1 MYSIGL
7 AMTLRPEA
15 YTEYK
20 KAHDELWPE
29 IADSMSVNDVSMA
42 IYKFNENLII
52 HAVAPT
58 EEDWDKSRE
67 APILEKWFEYMST
80 LLVTDDSGDIIFEDL
95 PEAFAFGIF
104 KDD

>member
-7 AMTLRPEA
+7 AMTLCPGA
-15 YTEYK
+15 YAEYK

-29 IADSMSVNDVSMA
+29 IADSMSDNDVSMA
-42 IYKFNENLII
+42 IYRFGENLVI

-58 EEDWDKSRE
+58 EADWNKSRDV
-67 APILEKWFEYMST
+67 PILEKWFEYMST
-80 LLVTDDSGDIIFEDL
+80 LLQTDDKGEIIFEDL

-104 KDD
+104 KND

>member
-1 MYSIGL
+1 MYCIGL
-7 AMTLRPEA
+7 AMSLRPDA
-15 YTEYK
+15 YDEYK

>member
-7 AMTLRPEA
+7 AMTLRSGA
-15 YTEYK
+15 YAEYK

-29 IADSMSVNDVSMA
+29 IAESMSDNDVSMA
-42 IYKFNENLII
+42 IYRFGENLVI

-58 EEDWDKSRE
+58 EADWNKSRDV
-67 APILEKWFEYMST
+67 PILEKWFDQQGE
-80 LLVTDDSGDIIFEDL
+80 IIFEDL

-104 KDD
+104 KAD

>member
-7 AMTLRPEA
+7 AMTLRPGA
-15 YTEYK
+15 YAEYK

-29 IADSMSVNDVSMA
+29 IADSMSDNDVSMA
-42 IYKFNENLII
+42 IYRFGENLVI

-58 EEDWDKSRE
+58 EADWNKSRDV
-67 APILEKWFEYMST
+67 PILEKWFEYMST
-80 LLVTDDSGDIIFEDL
+80 LLATDEQGEIIFEDL

-104 KDD
+104 KAD

>member
-7 AMTLRPEA
+7 TMTLRPDA
-15 YTEYK
+15 YDEYK

-80 LLVTDDSGDIIFEDL
+80 LLVTDDCGDIIFEDL

>member
-7 AMTLRPEA
+7 AMTLRPGA
-15 YTEYK
+15 YAEYK

-29 IADSMSVNDVSMA
+29 IADSMSDNDVSMA
-42 IYKFNENLII
+42 IYRFGENLVI

-58 EEDWDKSRE
+58 EADWNKSRDV
-67 APILEKWFEYMST
+67 PILEKWFEYMST
-80 LLVTDDSGDIIFEDL
+80 LLTTNQEGEIIFEDL

-104 KDD
+104 KAD

>member
-7 AMTLRPEA
+7 AMTLRSGA
-15 YTEYK
+15 YAEYK

-29 IADSMSVNDVSMA
+29 IAESMSDNDVSMA
-42 IYKFNENLII
+42 IYRFGENLVI

-58 EEDWDKSRE
+58 EADWNKSRDV
-67 APILEKWFEYMST
+67 PILEKWFEYMST
-80 LLVTDDSGDIIFEDL
+80 LLATDQQGEIIFEDL

-104 KDD
+104 KAD

>member
-7 AMTLRPEA
+7 AMTLCPDA
-15 YTEYK
+15 YDEYK

>member
-1 MYSIGL
+1 MYSIGM

-15 YTEYK
+15 YDEYK

-104 KDD
+104 KAD

>member
-1 MYSIGL
+1 MCIRDS
-7 AMTLRPEA
+7 
-15 YTEYK
+15 
-20 KAHDELWPE
+20 DELWPE
-29 IADSMSVNDVSMA
+29 IANSMSDNEVSMA

-80 LLVTDDSGDIIFEDL
+80 LLATDDSGDIIFEDL

>member
-1 MYSIGL
+1 MYSTGQTYQL
-7 AMTLRPEA
+7 KPGFYDR
-15 YTEYK
+15 YK

-42 IYKFNENLII
+42 IFKFNENLII
-52 HAVAPT
+52 HACAPT
-58 EEDWDKSRE
+58 EEDWNNSRDV
-67 APILEKWFEYMST
+67 PILEKWFEYMST

-104 KDD
+104 KGD

>member
-7 AMTLRPEA
+7 AMTLRPGA
-15 YTEYK
+15 YAEYK

-29 IADSMSVNDVSMA
+29 IADSMSDNDVSMA
-42 IYKFNENLII
+42 IYRFGENLVI

-58 EEDWDKSRE
+58 EAAWNKSRNV
-67 APILEKWFEYMST
+67 PILEKWFEYMST
-80 LLVTDDSGDIIFEDL
+80 LLTTNQEGEIIFEDL

-104 KDD
+104 KAD

>member
-7 AMTLRPEA
+7 AMTLRPGA
-15 YTEYK
+15 YAEYK

-29 IADSMSVNDVSMA
+29 IADSMSDNDVSMA
-42 IYKFNENLII
+42 IYRFGENLVI

-58 EEDWDKSRE
+58 EADWNKSRDV
-67 APILEKWFEYMST
+67 PILEKWFEYMST
-80 LLVTDDSGDIIFEDL
+80 LLATNQEGEIIFEDL

-104 KDD
+104 KAD

>member
-1 MYSIGL
+1 MTGAGMIFAVTL
-7 AMTLRPEA
+7 AA
-15 YTEYK
+15 
-20 KAHDELWPE
+20 
-29 IADSMSVNDVSMA
+29 
-42 IYKFNENLII
+42 ENLII

>member
-7 AMTLRPEA
+7 AMTLRPGA
-15 YTEYK
+15 YAEYK

-29 IADSMSVNDVSMA
+29 IADSMTDNDVSMA
-42 IYKFNENLII
+42 IYRFGENLII

-58 EEDWDKSRE
+58 EADWNKSRDV
-67 APILEKWFEYMST
+67 PILEKWFEYMST
-80 LLVTDDSGDIIFEDL
+80 LLATNDEGEIIFEDL

-104 KDD
+104 KGK